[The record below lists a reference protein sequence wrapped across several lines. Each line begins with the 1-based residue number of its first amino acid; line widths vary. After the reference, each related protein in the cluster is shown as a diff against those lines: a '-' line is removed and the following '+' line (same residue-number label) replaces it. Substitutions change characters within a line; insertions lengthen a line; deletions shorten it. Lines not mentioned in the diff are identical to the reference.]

1 MYDIAYSDEKDRNY
15 FNHLALWML
24 PLLILKLQMLTF
36 RYSPIRLWTIG
47 NGYIWLCSIT
57 KIGL

>member
-47 NGYIWLCSIT
+47 MDIFGCVQ
-57 KIGL
+57 